1 MRSWPTAPIIR
12 IVKGF
17 AFGGRRIRD
26 EYALR
31 TFDGAYVI
39 DGARLEASV
48 DSDTGD
54 SIDAWEDV
62 APVPA
67 DDLKNLRDEFRG
79 APISERR
86 LRALLQ
92 VTSTLPPKTVTPL
105 DRAVSEVEEDLS
117 RSMTSLDTSSEEY
130 LALLLEALSNFQELE
145 YGPANP
151 EKGRVLSRITRLCVE
166 WVVGISYADSPS
178 GGQGESEVL
187 AEVRG
192 RVESDPVPGGF
203 LVMTSLAGDAASL
216 VDESREAGE
225 GRSRL
230 GKGLP
235 GLVLTIAHYALA
247 LRAKNLEDGE

>member
-17 AFGGRRIRD
+17 AFGGRHIRD

-54 SIDAWEDV
+54 SIDAWEDI

-92 VTSTLPPKTVTPL
+92 VTSNLPPKTVTPM
-105 DRAVSEVEEDLS
+105 DRAVLEVEEDLS
-117 RSMTSLDTSSEEY
+117 RSMRHVRL
-130 LALLLEALSNFQELE
+130 
-145 YGPANP
+145 
-151 EKGRVLSRITRLCVE
+151 GRV
-166 WVVGISYADSPS
+166 
-178 GGQGESEVL
+178 GGGG
-187 AEVRG
+187 ARG
-192 RVESDPVPGGF
+192 GPGG
-203 LVMTSLAGDAASL
+203 SSPCASSAGPEL
-216 VDESREAGE
+216 
-225 GRSRL
+225 GRR
-230 GKGLP
+230 
-235 GLVLTIAHYALA
+235 
-247 LRAKNLEDGE
+247 